1 MPKMLN
7 LGCGDDIRKGFI
19 NVDRFLEPGLVA
31 MGDDCLIWDLSN
43 ITIAWPWTDSSVDFI
58 LARDII
64 EHLYDKMA
72 TMNELWRVLKPGCC
86 VHIEV
91 PTTDGP
97 GAFQDPT
104 HVSYWN
110 RHSFWYFE
118 YGNVYRRRF
127 ADSYG
132 IKAAFSVVEERIV
145 QTPDGPKLTIILKA
159 VK

>member
-7 LGCGDDIRKGFI
+7 LGCGDDLRKGFI
-19 NVDRFLEPGLVA
+19 NVDKFFGRAQETVGHQIK
-31 MGDDCLIWDLSN
+31 GCDLSESPWPFEDS
-43 ITIAWPWTDSSVDFI
+43 TIDFI

-64 EHLYDKMA
+64 EHLPDKIA
-72 TMNELWRVLKPGCC
+72 TMNELWRVLKPGGC

-118 YGNVYRRRF
+118 IANIYRNRF
-127 ADSYG
+127 AESYG
-132 IKAAFSVVEERIV
+132 ILAAFMTVGEQIIE
-145 QTPDGPKLTIILKA
+145 TPDGPKLTIILKA